1 MYTKARRRRDRL
13 RKKKKKKKTTMKKT
27 KKHSYSVCPGG
38 TERVASVFVGNEG
51 RGRKRKGGH
60 PSHPTATHVGGG
72 CVAEEHGGGTASRQ
86 SSLRAF
92 QYMARAFEV
101 AGFRRGIAG
110 RKGTPTSTGG
120 GGGDGTRDAIDSS
133 FNLVATHP
141 SCRRRGKRVKAKEGP
156 KGWRGRERRPSPGEG
171 IGGDEPYLFECVV
184 ARDKND
190 DESLKSMWR
199 KHHY

>member
-1 MYTKARRRRDRL
+1 MYTKASRRRDRL
-13 RKKKKKKKTTMKKT
+13 REKKTKTTMKKT

-60 PSHPTATHVGGG
+60 PSHPTTTHVGGG
-72 CVAEEHGGGTASRQ
+72 CVAEERGGGTAPRQ

-110 RKGTPTSTGG
+110 RKGTSTSTGG
-120 GGGDGTRDAIDSS
+120 RGMGRETLLILLLISS
-133 FNLVATHP
+133 RPIPRADVG
-141 SCRRRGKRVKAKEGP
+141 GKRVKAKEGP
-156 KGWRGRERRPSPGEG
+156 KGGEG
-171 IGGDEPYLFECVV
+171 EGVENVPG
-184 ARDKND
+184 RGN
-190 DESLKSMWR
+190 R
-199 KHHY
+199 RG

>member
-1 MYTKARRRRDRL
+1 M
-13 RKKKKKKKTTMKKT
+13 KKKKK

-51 RGRKRKGGH
+51 KGRKRKGGH

-72 CVAEEHGGGTASRQ
+72 CVAEEHGGGMASRQ

-101 AGFRRGIAG
+101 AGFRRGRAG

-120 GGGDGTRDAIDSS
+120 RGVGRETLLILLLISS
-133 FNLVATHP
+133 RPIPRADVG
-141 SCRRRGKRVKAKEGP
+141 GKRVKAKEGP
-156 KGWRGRERRPSPGEG
+156 KGWRGEGGKTTVPGRRNRRGWTLLIWMCRRARQKRRRILE
-171 IGGDEPYLFECVV
+171 IDV
-184 ARDKND
+184 A
-190 DESLKSMWR
+190 
-199 KHHY
+199 